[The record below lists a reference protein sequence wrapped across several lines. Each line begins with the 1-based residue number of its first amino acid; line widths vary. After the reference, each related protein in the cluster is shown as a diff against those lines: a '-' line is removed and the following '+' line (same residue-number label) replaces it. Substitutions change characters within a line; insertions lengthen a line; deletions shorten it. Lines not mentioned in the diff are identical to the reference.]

1 MSNPENTTEET
12 ATQRQANQNRTVNK
26 KTISF
31 PKSKSNPE
39 QSCELE
45 CQTSIVVI
53 GPNGAGKSRLGAW
66 IEMEGPQKERVHR
79 ITAQRSI
86 AFPEST
92 SPISMQAAREDFHW
106 AKIPA
111 NWDRATFEKNKTS
124 LRTQSRYGG
133 QISNAITAPLNDINK
148 LITLLFSENYT
159 ALLKREN
166 EERKSGT
173 LLPPP
178 DTLIRQV
185 QNLWEQLLPHRQ
197 LIISSGD
204 VQAQPIVTESGYIS
218 APYPAKA
225 MSDGERVIFYLI
237 GQCLCAPANA
247 IILVDEPE
255 IHLHK
260 AIQDTMWNSI
270 EKARTDCTFI
280 YLTHDL
286 TFATDRIGATKVCL
300 TEYSNNEFSWFEIE
314 SQAGIP
320 DDVFFEVLGSR
331 KPVLFVEGTSGSI
344 DIELYQLAY
353 PDFTIKPAGGC
364 SNVIS
369 ATKAFRDLTDLHNL
383 RCFGLIDRDYLEPD
397 QIAAYE
403 RNGIYTPNVAEV
415 ENLFLIP
422 ELILEVAKQLILEEQ
437 DTLSKVKKFIATMF
451 EREIQSHVMKVTHQR
466 ITLLLGQ
473 FSPASKE
480 LESYHKE
487 LKSHFEKIDALS
499 IHNEA
504 LEEAQQLIKTENY
517 EGILRVFNKKGIAD
531 QIAHLF
537 DIRRG
542 TYIEKIRE
550 MSKRE
555 IGRIPEHL
563 RIYLPDLN
571 SLL

>member
-1 MSNPENTTEET
+1 MPTLENNADSTTQSIT
-12 ATQRQANQNRTVNK
+12 NQKRTVNK
-26 KTISF
+26 KLINF
-31 PKSKSNPE
+31 PKSKSNPH
-39 QSCELE
+39 QSCDLE

-66 IEMEGPQKERVHR
+66 LEMEGPQKELVHR

-86 AFPEST
+86 VFPDST
-92 SPISMQAAREDFHW
+92 SPISMQAALEEFHW
-106 AKIPA
+106 AKMPP
-111 NWDRATFEKNKTS
+111 NWDRDTYEKNKAS
-124 LRTQSRYGG
+124 LRTQARYGG

-159 ALLKREN
+159 ALLEREN

-173 LLPPP
+173 LLQPP

-204 VQAQPIVTESGYIS
+204 IQAQPLKKENGLTS

-237 GQCLCAPANA
+237 GQCLCAPDNA

-260 AIQDTMWNSI
+260 AIQDAMWNSI
-270 EKARTDCTFI
+270 ESTRPDCTFI

-286 TFATDRIGATKVCL
+286 TFATDRAGAKKVCL
-300 TEYSNNEFSWFEIE
+300 TDYSDNEFSWFEIE
-314 SQAGIP
+314 SQSGIP
-320 DDVFFEVLGSR
+320 NDVFLEVLGSR

-353 PDFTIKPAGGC
+353 PNFTVKPAGGC
-364 SNVIS
+364 SKVIS
-369 ATKAFRDLTDLHNL
+369 ATKAFRDLSDLHNL
-383 RCFGLIDRDYLEPD
+383 SCFGLIDRDYLEPS

-415 ENLFLIP
+415 ENLFLTP
-422 ELILEVAKQLILEEQ
+422 ELILEVAKQLMLEEQ
-437 DTLSKVKKFIATMF
+437 DTLKKVKKFIIDLF
-451 EREIQSHVMKVTHQR
+451 EREIQSHAMKVMHQR
-466 ITLLLGQ
+466 TTLALGQ
-473 FSPASKE
+473 FSPACEDLSLYHAE
-480 LESYHKE
+480 LN
-487 LKSHFEKIDALS
+487 SHIEKIDVLLS
-499 IHNEA
+499 HHEA
-504 LEEAQQLIKTENY
+504 LEEAKKLVTTENY

-531 QIAHLF
+531 QISHLF

-555 IGRIPEHL
+555 IGKIPEHL
-563 RIYLPDLN
+563 RIYLPDLD